1 MSKNNLLLN
10 RMKKTLNKRR
20 GLNESLIFDE
30 EDKDIR
36 KMDDFFDENDFDEN
50 DFDENDFDE
59 DDSDKNDYNRPS
71 NNNDNTIGGGKE
83 IIDEIRMLA
92 LKGLQTLAKTPEAP
106 EYETF
111 KKIWQFVDKT
121 LTEQPRNK
129 EDENNKKNIK

>member
-121 LTEQPRNK
+121 LTEQPRSK

>member
-92 LKGLQTLAKTPEAP
+92 LKGLQALAKTPEAP

-121 LTEQPRNK
+121 LTEQPRSK